1 MNNILGMFQT
11 FMQNP
16 MSFMT
21 GMNLSQGM
29 MNNPNAIIQQMLNSG
44 RINQAQYNQAQQMAR
59 QMQNNPAFKKYF
71 R

>member
-1 MNNILGMFQT
+1 MQMNLMSQFNQ

-16 MSFMT
+16 MQYMMQ
-21 GMNLSQGM
+21 MNIPKEYQ
-29 MNNPNAIIQQMLNSG
+29 NNPQAAIQHLMDTG

-59 QMQNNPAFKKYF
+59 QMQRFM

>member
-1 MNNILGMFQT
+1 MNLMSQFNQ

-16 MSFMT
+16 MQYMMQ
-21 GMNLSQGM
+21 MNIPKEYQ
-29 MNNPNAIIQQMLNSG
+29 NNPQAAIQHLMDTG

-59 QMQNNPAFKKYF
+59 QMQRFM